1 MFLPQL
7 KNTNNQEGF
16 IPEMQDLFHIQNL
29 VCPIIVQS
37 MILANERRNT
47 ILSYQWILNKLLIKY
62 IY

>member
-7 KNTNNQEGF
+7 KNTNNQAGF